1 MSRSRSVDSGYTTL
15 VGFFQSKNELP
26 SSLKPKTLFSAV
38 THYLTTIPLD
48 HLTPFTHAIAA
59 SPNLWKTP
67 GTRTERLDGFQA
79 SFRTAFNVKHNA
91 EGLAAADYFFP
102 QGSIQQ
108 AMQHWV
114 KVIFAGITAQR
125 RDPEVRLIL
134 LNGLLL
140 ALHDND
146 RLSLDTTRER
156 IEGEAV
162 ICCAELMEIVQPQVD
177 DWTGE
182 LVAAARSGPED
193 VTRTTTLTRVGTTIG
208 ILSTEK
214 LILLDLEAIATLGL
228 NIISETLDDG
238 HFLKDFPSELPKNSE
253 GKLLLET
260 ARVSEVLAKPAF
272 TSFGST
278 SKLVACCITGLSYQ
292 RSTQVAA
299 WNLMTRVC
307 NMMEAVSG
315 RIEGDWSGSDISL
328 VTDEQDFGTFEL
340 PFAMPSTYEQLTT
353 SKSLAVDP
361 DRYFHLADPEDLPA
375 ILTTLTFESV
385 PHDSQCTPHTLVSSV
400 LNTFL
405 HLAFVTSKFGG
416 GLTSAGGGFLEQKRA
431 FFTALDIIASNPSE
445 TALLIKRLHNH
456 LSSAASLPA
465 LHPVRQA
472 HASFFLACAEQLMP
486 ALEEDVIEHVVL
498 PIAIPLLNEPS
509 RRETYES
516 AHSVVLSVFSSHA
529 KRKDSEEGTQNQ
541 TNEPL
546 QSSRTKAGVAQRLA
560 PFYADCLLQNSDEG
574 RLSPEQLTLAYSSL
588 VNGARVVDMALTQLC
603 VEKLLDALK
612 RSKNDAPAPTAVDK
626 KQKHR
631 LQYVLIS
638 SISAVGAPLLRP
650 LLLNVKRM
658 VLEEADAEARI
669 EMKAA
674 VFHQVLDKMADAEK
688 GVAMRWWLELQRDE
702 AALEIQPNREISDG
716 RGETGSSDID
726 IH

>member
-193 VTRTTTLTRVGTTIG
+193 ATRTTTLTRVGTTIG

-307 NMMEAVSG
+307 NMMEAMSG

-328 VTDEQDFGTFEL
+328 VTDEQGFALPSIQTATSIWQILKTFL
-340 PFAMPSTYEQLTT
+340 FSTVLISQ
-353 SKSLAVDP
+353 
-361 DRYFHLADPEDLPA
+361 A

-385 PHDSQCTPHTLVSSV
+385 PRDSQCTPHTLVSSV

-456 LSSAASLPA
+456 LS
-465 LHPVRQA
+465 
-472 HASFFLACAEQLMP
+472 
-486 ALEEDVIEHVVL
+486 
-498 PIAIPLLNEPS
+498 
-509 RRETYES
+509 Y
-516 AHSVVLSVFSSHA
+516 
-529 KRKDSEEGTQNQ
+529 
-541 TNEPL
+541 
-546 QSSRTKAGVAQRLA
+546 
-560 PFYADCLLQNSDEG
+560 
-574 RLSPEQLTLAYSSL
+574 
-588 VNGARVVDMALTQLC
+588 
-603 VEKLLDALK
+603 
-612 RSKNDAPAPTAVDK
+612 K